1 MAKTFKKQP
10 SEVVDYFIDM
20 TEYFEELE
28 GDFINVSGDIVVTI
42 VPATDLA
49 AGATVLVNAGADG
62 FKQWFSGGLDGV
74 TYAITYVITTNVG
87 RVEEIEM
94 RLRVKEI
101 T

>member
-10 SEVVDYFIDM
+10 AEVVDYFIDM

-28 GDFINVSGDIVVTI
+28 GDFIANASDIVTTFL
-42 VPATDLA
+42 PATDLSD
-49 AGATVLVNAGADG
+49 GATVLVNAGADG

-74 TYAITYVITTNVG
+74 TYAVTYVITTNVG

-94 RLRVKEI
+94 KLRVKEI
-101 T
+101 V